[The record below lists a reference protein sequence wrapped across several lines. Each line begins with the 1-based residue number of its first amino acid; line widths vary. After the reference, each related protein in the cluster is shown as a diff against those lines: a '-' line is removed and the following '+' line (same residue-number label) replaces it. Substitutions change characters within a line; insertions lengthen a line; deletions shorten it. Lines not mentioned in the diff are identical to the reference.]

1 MSKTRHPINP
11 ILNEV
16 QCGDQQDTL
25 YPSSRVSKTRYNH
38 HSNRKKFVI
47 PNRNNLIL
55 STDFPK
61 KFVIPLRSVK
71 NAAFLFYFCREKQTT
86 LMKSLKTIGNTPL
99 LLLLGAT
106 LLLPACNTKSKTER
120 MQTIVAEVR
129 AMYKADEDISNEDRI
144 FEAYDYFVK
153 QKDLR
158 NAAPAALYSGCVRQA
173 KKEYEAAMN
182 CYKEA
187 DHYGRQA
194 ADSVSAAFAQY
205 YIGDLLNNSGN
216 ETEAINNYK
225 AAAELW
231 GDSISRKAKCL
242 NAVAMMH
249 IVTDS
254 YDSAF
259 VYLGKA
265 LLLAQEAK
273 DPITEGSVW
282 NNYSVAYQLTNDY
295 DKAKECLRKAL
306 PLADAKRRPIAL
318 LNLAKVHLA
327 LDERDSLAYYKNQML
342 KAIEEVEVKP
352 ETMAAVYGF
361 LIKDALA
368 TGDYESAFQFEKQ
381 HEQVALDILA
391 DQSQSSVLEIQKKY
405 DFEAQANQH
414 NRQMLSRQRLII
426 VLTIVLIAALVIV
439 AVLILNALKKKRI
452 EAEINANLLEL
463 KKRNAQQQQEHSAMQ
478 AQYDELQSEFGDR
491 LKDEYLQKCNIIR
504 CFEVLSR
511 DKNNPIAFKDLEHS
525 LFEGEDHWAGFEAAF
540 EGVHPGFIA
549 YVHQQYPDLSELEF
563 RYCLLSHFKLSRQEY
578 ANVLGC
584 SVYNVDKI
592 RASLNTKMKTN
603 E

>member
-1 MSKTRHPINP
+1 MKALSLIPK
-11 ILNEV
+11 
-16 QCGDQQDTL
+16 
-25 YPSSRVSKTRYNH
+25 
-38 HSNRKKFVI
+38 NR
-47 PNRNNLIL
+47 
-55 STDFPK
+55 
-61 KFVIPLRSVK
+61 
-71 NAAFLFYFCREKQTT
+71 
-86 LMKSLKTIGNTPL
+86 L

-106 LLLPACNTKSKTER
+106 LLLSACHTKNKTER
-120 MQTIVAEVR
+120 MQTVVAEVK

-144 FEAYDYFVK
+144 FEAYDYFVG
-153 QKDLR
+153 QKDYA

-187 DHYGRQA
+187 DHYGRLA
-194 ADSVSAAFAQY
+194 GDSVSAAFAQY
-205 YIGDLLNNSGN
+205 YIGDLLNNSGH
-216 ETEAINNYK
+216 EAEAIANYK

-231 GDSISRKAKCL
+231 GDSLSRKAKCL

-249 IVTDS
+249 IVNDT

-259 VYLGKA
+259 IYLKQA
-265 LLLAQEAK
+265 LQLAQASK
-273 DPITEGSVW
+273 DNITEATVW
-282 NNYSVAYQLTNDY
+282 NNYSVAYQLTDDY
-295 DKAKECLRKAL
+295 NAAKASLRKAL
-306 PLADAKRRPIAL
+306 PLVDQKRRPIAL

-327 LDERDSLAYYKNQML
+327 LDERDSLAYYKEQML
-342 KAIEEVEVKP
+342 NAIEETECRP

-368 TGDYESAFQFEKQ
+368 VGDYENAFQFEKQ
-381 HEQVALDILA
+381 HEQVALDILS
-391 DQSQSSVLEIQKKY
+391 DQTQSSVLEIQKKY

-414 NRQMLSRQRLII
+414 NRQMLTRQRVII
-426 VLTIVLIAALVIV
+426 ILTIVLIAALVV
-439 AVLILNALKKKRI
+439 VSGLVLNALKKKRI

-478 AQYDELQSEFGDR
+478 AQYNELQTEFSDR

-504 CFEVLSR
+504 CFEVLSH
-511 DKNNPIAFKDLEHS
+511 DKNNPIAFKDLEKS
-525 LFEGEDHWAGFEAAF
+525 LFDGEDHWAGFEAAF
-540 EGVHPGFIA
+540 EGVHPGFIQF
-549 YVHQQYPDLSELEF
+549 VHRQYPDLSELEF

-592 RASLNTKMKTN
+592 RASLNNKMKAN

>member
-1 MSKTRHPINP
+1 MNCISVIT
-11 ILNEV
+11 
-16 QCGDQQDTL
+16 
-25 YPSSRVSKTRYNH
+25 
-38 HSNRKKFVI
+38 KK
-47 PNRNNLIL
+47 
-55 STDFPK
+55 
-61 KFVIPLRSVK
+61 
-71 NAAFLFYFCREKQTT
+71 LF
-86 LMKSLKTIGNTPL
+86 L
-99 LLLLGAT
+99 LLFGVV
-106 LLLPACNTKSKTER
+106 LLLPACNTKSKSER
-120 MQTIVAEVR
+120 MQAVVAEVR
-129 AMYKADEDISNEDRI
+129 TKYKAYEDISQDEQI

-153 QKDLR
+153 QKDYE

-173 KKEYEAAMN
+173 KKEYESAMN

-187 DHYGRQA
+187 DRYGRLA
-194 ADSVSAAFAQY
+194 GDSVSAAFAQY

-216 ETEAINNYK
+216 EADAIANYR

-231 GDSISRKAKCL
+231 GDSLSRKAKCL

-259 VYLGKA
+259 VYLEKA
-265 LLLAQEAK
+265 LLLAQKAK
-273 DPITEGSVW
+273 DPITEGSIW
-282 NNYSVAYQLTNDY
+282 NNYSVAYQLTDDY
-295 DKAKECLRKAL
+295 DKAKESLRKTL
-306 PLADAKRRPIAL
+306 PLTDAKRRPIAL

-327 LDERDSLAYYKNQML
+327 IDERDSLAYYKELML
-342 KAIEEVEVKP
+342 NAIEEVEVKP

-361 LIKDALA
+361 LIKDAIA
-368 TGDYESAFQFEKQ
+368 TGDYESAFQYEKQ

-463 KKRNAQQQQEHSAMQ
+463 KRRNAQQQQEHSAMQ
-478 AQYDELQSEFGDR
+478 AQYNELQTEFSDK

-549 YVHQQYPDLSELEF
+549 YVHQQYPDLNELEF

-592 RASLNTKMKTN
+592 RASLNSKMKTN